1 MTKKELVLLAILVLT
16 VIMTNSCGEH
26 RYPAELITADSLCE
40 DNPDS
45 ALSLLSEIGKDST
58 QMQEADLM
66 YWRLLRIKAADKAYI
81 PFTSDSAAIAVMHYY
96 EDGGDRALLP
106 TAYYYAG
113 RASADIGDAPQ
124 ALDYYQKALDVIK
137 YNRYK
142 RLEGLIHS
150 QMGYIFNMQN
160 LHDQAKQSWL
170 KALEIAKK
178 ENDTKTVE
186 FSLRDIG
193 DSYMNSNQYDSAY
206 SYYNQA
212 LRFAIKQSDKF
223 FEYDLYPQIAYVD
236 MKIGKYESALSN
248 IRKSFLFKNPI
259 QESAKNCTAA
269 LIFEKMGNTDS
280 AFYYYNRLNYCG
292 NLYGKEDAYKWMS
305 KYYSE
310 KNISDSA
317 RKYTALYG
325 IMLDSISHIYAIE
338 TTARMNALYNYQIKE
353 KENVKLLEE
362 NLNKR
367 NLIIIFISIIIL
379 ITLAS
384 VYIVSYSIQRN
395 KLYKHKTEKYNLLL
409 EEFYNQK
416 PLNQKKQESI
426 NNTEIVKKIRR
437 ILNKDKREE
446 KLKDDDWAMLHDAIT
461 ERYPNFDSALHDLYA
476 NIKTQDIRVS
486 MLIKIG
492 IKPVDIAYLTSHTEE
507 AISSTRRR
515 LYERAFN
522 KKGRPSDWDKTI
534 LSIG

>member
-1 MTKKELVLLAILVLT
+1 MTKKELVLLAIIVLT

-96 EDGGDRALLP
+96 EDGGDHALLP

-113 RASADIGDAPQ
+113 RAAADIGDAPQ

-142 RLEGLIHS
+142 RLEGLIYS
-150 QMGYIFNMQN
+150 QMGYIYHRQH
-160 LHDQAKQSWL
+160 LHGYARESWL
-170 KALEIAKK
+170 KALHIAKEDK
-178 ENDTKTVE
+178 DENSIE
-186 FSLRDIG
+186 YCLRDMG
-193 DSYMNSNQYDSAY
+193 ESYINSEKYDSAY
-206 SYYNQA
+206 TCYQQA
-212 LRFAIKQSDKF
+212 LCIAKRQLDTF
-223 FEYDLYPQIAYVD
+223 FEYDLYPQMAYVNMEMGNLD
-236 MKIGKYESALSN
+236 SALYY

-259 QESAKNCTAA
+259 QESTKNCTAA
-269 LIFEKMGNTDS
+269 RIFEKIGKTDS
-280 AFYYYNRLNYCG
+280 AYHYYNKINYCG
-292 NLYGKEDAYKWMS
+292 DLYGKENAYRWLSM
-305 KYYSE
+305 YYSE
-310 KNISDSA
+310 KNMSDST
-317 RKYTALYG
+317 RKYTTLYG
-325 IMLDSISHIYAIE
+325 IILDSISHIYAIE

-353 KENVKLLEE
+353 KENSILLQE
-362 NLNKR
+362 NLNKK
-367 NLIIIFISIIIL
+367 NLIIVFISIIVL
-379 ITLAS
+379 ITFALA
-384 VYIVSYSIQRN
+384 YIVSYTIQRN
-395 KLYKHKTEKYNLLL
+395 KLYKHKIEKYNLLL

-426 NNTEIVKKIRR
+426 NNTDIVKKIRR

-446 KLKDDDWAMLHDAIT
+446 KLKDDDWAMLHDAII

-522 KKGRPSDWDKTI
+522 KKGKPSDWDKTI